1 MCPRRGGGKIGARPL
16 PWKMK
21 TNYFLLLFYLLTV
34 FLLLYLLMWGCFAFF
49 LFLMGAFFSLYGGLL
64 ATFFFLWGPFCN
76 VGGSFLFFMEGIFAT
91 CPPPPPLQKLLGTSM
106 PFLNFFTLQKIKF
119 LGWGIHFYKPP
130 SPLNMPLPT
139 G

>member
-21 TNYFLLLFYLLTV
+21 TNYFLLLFYLMTV

-49 LFLMGAFFSLYGGLL
+49 LFTYGGFFFSIWWPISNFFLLMGPFFAMWEGL
-64 ATFFFLWGPFCN
+64 FYFLWRA
-76 VGGSFLFFMEGIFAT
+76 FLQLA
-91 CPPPPPLQKLLGTSM
+91 PPPPLQKLLGTSM
-106 PFLNFFTLQKIKF
+106 PFLNFFTLQKINF